1 MRLPIDFHFSQGSL
15 QDYVDC
21 PRRFQLRHLMRL
33 AWPAIIAE
41 PPLDNER
48 FMKQGAAFH
57 RLLQQ
62 HLLGVPCDRL
72 ESMHMDPELRQ
83 WWENYLYPQPDPQGG
98 LPEGLAAALK
108 SSGNLCLTEIT
119 LSAPL
124 CDHRLVGKF
133 DALVLEGTGTGPCL
147 KIFEWKTSHKRGNPQ
162 SLAKRLQSRVYPYLL
177 VRASRCFNDGL
188 GISPEQV
195 EMIYWFAGFPTQAQC
210 YVYDQKIY
218 AIDSEYLESLVLE
231 IEARGETTFPMARE
245 IKTCRYCTY
254 RSLCERGVRAGD
266 LFDDEMENEA
276 EASLAEEAPGIEFD
290 FEQVGEIRF

>member
-21 PRRFQLRHLMRL
+21 PRRFQLRHIMRL
-33 AWPAIIAE
+33 AWPAIPAE

-72 ESMHMDPELRQ
+72 ENMHMDPELRQ
-83 WWENYLYPQPDPQGG
+83 WWENYLSALPDPQGG
-98 LPEGLAAALK
+98 LPEGLAAELK
-108 SSGNLCLTEIT
+108 GSGKLCLTEIT

-133 DALVLEGTGTGPCL
+133 DALVLERTGIGPCL
-147 KIFEWKTSHKRGNPQ
+147 KIFEWKTSHKRCNPE

-177 VRASRCFNDGL
+177 VRTSRCFNDGS

-195 EMIYWFAGFPTQAQC
+195 EMIYWFAGFPRQSQC
-210 YVYDQKIY
+210 FTYDQRIY

-231 IEARGETTFPMARE
+231 IEARGESTFPETRE
-245 IKTCRYCTY
+245 VKTCQYCTY

-266 LFDDEMENEA
+266 LFDDEMENEV
-276 EASLAEEAPGIEFD
+276 EASLAEEAPGIEFN